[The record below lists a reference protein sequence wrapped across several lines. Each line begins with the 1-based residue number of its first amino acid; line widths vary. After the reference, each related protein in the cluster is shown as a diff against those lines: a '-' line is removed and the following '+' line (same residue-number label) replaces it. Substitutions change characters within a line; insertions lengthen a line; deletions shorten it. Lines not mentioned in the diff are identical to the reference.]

1 MIMEENSIKG
11 KIYHYEN
18 GKDTLDGLNEEQQR
32 KLLNEFINKRFISKN
47 LVFFIGSGCSS
58 GAIEL
63 MSKTMSNII
72 KNEDDVYKKVIEFLN
87 LKSMD
92 YLISNLESFKQWLE
106 GKKGDNDKVKLK
118 EVEKILGSA
127 RDVEKTIGEFV
138 EEQSNEVEKFIE
150 ENFYKSF
157 SDIESL
163 LNWLQNGLSFNPSD
177 KKLKEV
183 INILKT
189 NFLETIPRLNDSK
202 YKDSETLSTYQKFYQ
217 SVFNF
222 RGVLSNKV
230 TIVTT
235 NYDLF
240 NEYSLENNRIVY
252 STGFENNLHRK
263 FDVNLF
269 RSRVVDDTNRYKDVW
284 QPTSKEANLLKIHG
298 SINWT
303 SDEEGQLI
311 QKDNI
316 DKTDGEIVIYPTMLK
331 HKQTAQAPYSEL
343 FREFANI
350 LQVPNTTLIVMG
362 YGFPDEHINN
372 IISQNL
378 KNQDFNLI
386 VFGDKTEKKM
396 GEFFEDFKKVT
407 GFHLIG
413 GNTSIEN
420 VKAHYFNYIVNEII
434 NYSSKDESDQ
444 EGDDSNE

>member
-1 MIMEENSIKG
+1 M
-11 KIYHYEN
+11 
-18 GKDTLDGLNEEQQR
+18 NEEQQR

-72 KNEDDVYKKVIEFLN
+72 QNEDNVYKKVKEFLN
-87 LKSMD
+87 LKNMD

-118 EVEKILGSA
+118 EVEKILDSA

-138 EEQSNEVEKFIE
+138 EEQSDEVKKFIE

-177 KKLKEV
+177 NKLKKV

-316 DKTDGEIVIYPTMLK
+316 DKTDEEIVIYPTMLK
-331 HKQTAQAPYSEL
+331 HRQTAQAPYSEL

-386 VFGDKTEKKM
+386 VFGDKTEKKL
-396 GEFFEDFKKVT
+396 GEFFEEFKKVE

>member
-1 MIMEENSIKG
+1 MEENSIKG

>member
-1 MIMEENSIKG
+1 MEENSIKG

-18 GKDTLDGLNEEQQR
+18 GKDTLDGLNEEQQK

-138 EEQSNEVEKFIE
+138 EEQSDEVKKFIK

-183 INILKT
+183 IKILKT

-284 QPTSKEANLLKIHG
+284 QPTYKEANLLKIHG

>member
-1 MIMEENSIKG
+1 MEENSIKG

-72 KNEDDVYKKVIEFLN
+72 QNEDNVYKKVKEFLN
-87 LKSMD
+87 LKNMD

-118 EVEKILGSA
+118 EVEKILDSA

-138 EEQSNEVEKFIE
+138 EEQSDEVKKFIE

-177 KKLKEV
+177 NKLKKV

-252 STGFENNLHRK
+252 SIGFENNLHRK

-316 DKTDGEIVIYPTMLK
+316 DKTDEEIVIYPTMLK
-331 HKQTAQAPYSEL
+331 HRQTAQAPYSEL

-386 VFGDKTEKKM
+386 VFGDKTEKKL
-396 GEFFEDFKKVT
+396 GEFFEEFKKVE

>member
-1 MIMEENSIKG
+1 MEENSIKC

-72 KNEDDVYKKVIEFLN
+72 QNEDNVYKKVKEFLN
-87 LKSMD
+87 LKNMD

-118 EVEKILGSA
+118 EVEKILDSA

-138 EEQSNEVEKFIE
+138 EEQSDEVKKFIE

-177 KKLKEV
+177 NKLKKV

-316 DKTDGEIVIYPTMLK
+316 DKTDEEIVIYPTMLK
-331 HKQTAQAPYSEL
+331 HRQTAQAPYSEL

-386 VFGDKTEKKM
+386 VFGDKTEKKL
-396 GEFFEDFKKVT
+396 GEFFEEFKKVE

>member
-1 MIMEENSIKG
+1 MEENSIKG
-11 KIYHYEN
+11 KIYHYKN
-18 GKDTLDGLNEEQQR
+18 GKDALDGLNEEQQR

-138 EEQSNEVEKFIE
+138 EEQSDEVKKFIE

-217 SVFNF
+217 SIFNF

-316 DKTDGEIVIYPTMLK
+316 DKTDEEIVIYPTMLK

>member
-1 MIMEENSIKG
+1 MEENSIKG

-18 GKDTLDGLNEEQQR
+18 GKDTLDGLNEEQQK

-72 KNEDDVYKKVIEFLN
+72 KNEDDVYKKVIGFLN

-138 EEQSNEVEKFIE
+138 EEQSDEVKKFIK

-183 INILKT
+183 IKILKT

>member
-1 MIMEENSIKG
+1 MEENSIKG

-18 GKDTLDGLNEEQQR
+18 GKDTLDGLNEEQQK

-138 EEQSNEVEKFIE
+138 EEQSDEVKKFIK

-183 INILKT
+183 TKILKT

>member
-1 MIMEENSIKG
+1 MEENSIKG

-18 GKDTLDGLNEEQQR
+18 GKDTLDGLNEEQQK

-138 EEQSNEVEKFIE
+138 EEQSDEVKKFIK

-183 INILKT
+183 IKILKT

-331 HKQTAQAPYSEL
+331 HKQTAQVPYSEL